1 MPPTSAPSAGS
12 VFHALLI
19 GAEFYFENRLPNGG
33 YYPSLHGCVSDVIAV
48 EAMLRE
54 RVGKLPAT
62 TLAVTKLLA
71 SNQLGSQPPEDPAS
85 WPTAANIRKALD
97 ELVGRVRPGDQV
109 YIHCSSHGGRSATRF
124 PELKGRG
131 GVDESL
137 VPIDIGGGAGTCPE
151 RYIRDVELVNY
162 LTKLA
167 KKTDDKTEPRVSV
180 SLVLDAC
187 HSGGAVR
194 GVEVAQR
201 CASGGQSS
209 AQDPA
214 GTLDTRPL
222 EAASADP
229 PPDLAELQGA
239 WSAARAAAGARA
251 AALTSWLPQSDQY
264 VLLAACRDTE
274 GANEAR
280 IDGQP
285 PGGVMTG
292 AFLAALRQLGT
303 DQSWQTVY
311 DLVLAQVQ
319 SRFPAQTPQLLGQ
332 RERQIFGVRLLPMP
346 SALTVLAIDPARR
359 WVKLDAG
366 LAHGL
371 KPGAEVGIYRR
382 GTTDF
387 SLPEAQVAVAVV
399 IQVDASQL
407 WAKLADDV
415 AITAVEA
422 GLCAMLLSLPIRRKV
437 TLRHRDDL
445 PARAAATQEAA
456 LAAVAAALTT
466 GGRGFLALSPATETP
481 SYQVVV
487 NPNQE
492 YELWDPQ
499 GRPLAGM
506 QPPLRIDEPHA
517 AETVVTR
524 LLRLARFHLIAEI
537 CASPSELAAQVQV
550 ELLRDAPDQPA
561 PVFCAPVGD
570 AYEFPSGTTAL
581 LRIRN
586 GSARAINV
594 ACLDLQ
600 CDWGISMVVPSKE
613 TTSAPYETLG
623 PSESKSF
630 VLQFYLPPGY
640 ESTLDVLKVII
651 TVGHADCR
659 WFEQDAIGAPPRSA
673 ERGGQER
680 GPANHALERLIAMTE
695 VKENSTRHVISAS
708 APGAEWTV
716 RQLRV
721 LVRNPAQ

>member
-1 MPPTSAPSAGS
+1 MQGMS
-12 VFHALLI
+12 
-19 GAEFYFENRLPNGG
+19 
-33 YYPSLHGCVSDVIAV
+33 
-48 EAMLRE
+48 E
-54 RVGKLPAT
+54 R
-62 TLAVTKLLA
+62 
-71 SNQLGSQPPEDPAS
+71 QY
-85 WPTAANIRKALD
+85 AAH
-97 ELVGRVRPGDQV
+97 VGRVGALAVFLGVGLAAANGPGIATDAQEAIFHEFV
-109 YIHCSSHGGRSATRF
+109 QLDNPERNRAKGLGLGLAIVRRLTTLLGHPLRLRSA
-124 PELKGRG
+124 PGRG
-131 GVDESL
+131 ALFAVTL
-137 VPIDIGGGAGTCPE
+137 PVTVPRP
-151 RYIRDVELVNY
+151 
-162 LTKLA
+162 
-167 KKTDDKTEPRVSV
+167 
-180 SLVLDAC
+180 
-187 HSGGAVR
+187 
-194 GVEVAQR
+194 
-201 CASGGQSS
+201 
-209 AQDPA
+209 QDHN
-214 GTLDTRPL
+214 
-222 EAASADP
+222 P
-229 PPDLAELQGA
+229 P
-239 WSAARAAAGARA
+239 AAAAHS
-251 AALTSWLPQSDQY
+251 L
-264 VLLAACRDTE
+264 
-274 GANEAR
+274 
-280 IDGQP
+280 
-285 PGGVMTG
+285 
-292 AFLAALRQLGT
+292 
-303 DQSWQTVY
+303 
-311 DLVLAQVQ
+311 
-319 SRFPAQTPQLLGQ
+319 
-332 RERQIFGVRLLPMP
+332 
-346 SALTVLAIDPARR
+346 
-359 WVKLDAG
+359 AG
-366 LAHGL
+366 LH
-371 KPGAEVGIYRR
+371 
-382 GTTDF
+382 
-387 SLPEAQVAVAVV
+387 VAL
-399 IQVDASQL
+399 I
-407 WAKLADDV
+407 DDDP
-415 AITAVEA
+415 
-422 GLCAMLLSLPIRRKV
+422 L
-437 TLRHRDDL
+437 
-445 PARAAATQEAA
+445 
-456 LAAVAAALTT
+456 AAALTT

-499 GRPLAGM
+499 ERPLAGM